1 MRPRAGTLPVTL
13 EPQLVVEVL
22 SLARQHDE
30 MLKEARQDLFRA
42 ETKLRVERR
51 WKWPIRIGCV
61 ALGVASVFL
70 FQNEAIMAATLD
82 FFRSLGVTI
91 ASAGYN
97 GLIGLVVIGAL
108 LYGAYWLIRR
118 ATEGPTPEQTAR
130 KLMEQFAEKD
140 GVAAY
145 VFAGEESAEEE
156 AASIGALTRPEN
168 KSFRQ
173 RRLTQ
178 SNRTL
183 SSSLTR
189 LLNRHPAEDQSQLLH

>member
-42 ETKLRVERR
+42 ETKLLVERR
-51 WKWPIRIGCV
+51 WKWPIRLGCV
-61 ALGVASVFL
+61 AIGVAGVFA
-70 FQNEAIMAATLD
+70 FQNEALMAATVS
-82 FFRSLGVTI
+82 FFRSLGTTI
-91 ASAGYN
+91 ASAGYA
-97 GLIGLVVIGAL
+97 GLIGLVVTCAL
-108 LYGAYWLIRR
+108 IYGAYWLTRR
-118 ATEGPTPEQTAR
+118 LMAGPTPEQTAR

-145 VFAGEESAEEE
+145 VFAGEDTAEDE

-168 KSFRQ
+168 KTFRQ
-173 RRLTQ
+173 RRLNQ

-189 LLNRHPAEDQSQLLH
+189 LLNRTPAEEQSSLLH